1 MKFNFQKLRGKI
13 ISEYGNLENFAKVY
27 GVSYQSVS
35 MKLNNKVRFSHD
47 DIVKMSKMLSI
58 DRNEIG
64 DYFFTPLV

>member
-13 ISEYGNLENFAKVY
+13 ISEYGSLKNFAKSY
-27 GVSYQSVS
+27 GASYQSIS

-58 DRNEIG
+58 CRDEIG